1 MTNHLLRE
9 EFDLPFILLIFGRK
23 NFILSLFICF
33 LVQASLF
40 EEEILVS
47 VRFLVLGFLLFFSWL
62 YLAAGSCI
70 DPGFGFKD
78 NLKL

>member
-1 MTNHLLRE
+1 VTNHLLRE
-9 EFDLPFILLIFGRK
+9 DFDFRFLLLIFGRK

-47 VRFLVLGFLLFFSWL
+47 V
-62 YLAAGSCI
+62 
-70 DPGFGFKD
+70 
-78 NLKL
+78 